1 ESFYAWRR
9 FFEEL
14 ADTRPAVLVFEDL
27 HWADDDLLDFV
38 DHLVDWTT
46 DVPLLCV
53 CTARPELLER
63 RPAWG
68 GGKPNAATISLS
80 PLPDE
85 QTARLIGALLERA
98 VLPAEPQAARPAR
111 VEGESEYAFLHL
123 LVRDVAYGQ
132 IPRAARSAKHQ
143 TVAEWMAALGGS
155 EQHSEVLA
163 HHYLQAL
170 EYAQSADAAD
180 PALEHA
186 ARRALRSA

>member
-1 ESFYAWRR
+1 MDGRDRAAVEQRLHALARKDFLRR
-9 FFEEL
+9 Q
-14 ADTRPAVLVFEDL
+14 
-27 HWADDDLLDFV
+27 
-38 DHLVDWTT
+38 
-46 DVPLLCV
+46 
-53 CTARPELLER
+53 R
-63 RPAWG
+63 RP
-68 GGKPNAATISLS
+68 S
-80 PLPDE
+80 
-85 QTARLIGALLERA
+85 
-98 VLPAEPQAARPAR
+98 

-186 ARRALRSA
+186 ARRA